1 MYCFAELSNVC
12 LVFDARTGARVSPRR
27 ARRDRGVHCLHE
39 ALCPLGRA
47 RARRVPAAGAGGWAN
62 ELHGEVWV
70 FDQGYWQKSAELFRS
85 IMGASWDSVILDA
98 NMKRAIIEDHNS
110 FFDSRDTYAR
120 LKVPWKRGVIYHGPP
135 GNGKTI
141 SIKATMHMLYER
153 EDPVPTLY
161 VRTLASV
168 YGPES
173 ALMAIFR
180 KARQLAPCYLV
191 FEDLD
196 SIVSDQVRSYFLNE
210 VDGLKNNDGIFMIGS
225 TNHLDRLD
233 PGISK
238 RPSRF
243 DRKYYFPDPD
253 LEQRIA
259 YCKFWQGKLAD
270 NKDVEFPDELCKA
283 IAEITD
289 KFSFA
294 YMQEAFVAA
303 LLAMARRSKG
313 GERRSEESLTR
324 DVGGGWLDVCGG
336 GDGHGDLDDLPL
348 WVEIKKQIET
358 LREGMESETQDKA
371 VIAPPRPTLSPL
383 DIVELRDKRY
393 NCLDTPTPV
402 YESTPASSPFET
414 RERIPAMCYERY
426 KGYTVCAHVDPQST
440 PTESKQ
446 CEELSATGRCAQ
458 GKTYVLVV
466 GESTPTPCP
475 GCWQLECRL
484 MDAVGS
490 LDDEHRGSAT
500 WRLWHR
506 IGWLYKEVML
516 VLDVVYVRNTL
527 YSEMHRWEGPRHNR
541 QVLIAKWIAV
551 FDEFKDWLCER
562 LEKRDAQGRLYFPAG
577 EEKDVRI
584 EKKKVLQHLVRWML
598 VNMAQGQFDK
608 LDIAIF
614 REGLDMAFNNLIYQ
628 WDTHFPEEPGCDYAK
643 EEFTKYWT
651 NWFKKRDSVPTQ
663 GESPAS

>member
-1 MYCFAELSNVC
+1 
-12 LVFDARTGARVSPRR
+12 
-27 ARRDRGVHCLHE
+27 
-39 ALCPLGRA
+39 
-47 RARRVPAAGAGGWAN
+47 
-62 ELHGEVWV
+62 
-70 FDQGYWQKSAELFRS
+70 
-85 IMGASWDSVILDA
+85 
-98 NMKRAIIEDHNS
+98 
-110 FFDSRDTYAR
+110 
-120 LKVPWKRGVIYHGPP
+120 
-135 GNGKTI
+135 
-141 SIKATMHMLYER
+141 
-153 EDPVPTLY
+153 
-161 VRTLASV
+161 
-168 YGPES
+168 
-173 ALMAIFR
+173 
-180 KARQLAPCYLV
+180 
-191 FEDLD
+191 
-196 SIVSDQVRSYFLNE
+196 
-210 VDGLKNNDGIFMIGS
+210 
-225 TNHLDRLD
+225 
-233 PGISK
+233 
-238 RPSRF
+238 
-243 DRKYYFPDPD
+243 
-253 LEQRIA
+253 
-259 YCKFWQGKLAD
+259 
-270 NKDVEFPDELCKA
+270 
-283 IAEITD
+283 
-289 KFSFA
+289 
-294 YMQEAFVAA
+294 
-303 LLAMARRSKG
+303 
-313 GERRSEESLTR
+313 
-324 DVGGGWLDVCGG
+324 
-336 GDGHGDLDDLPL
+336 
-348 WVEIKKQIET
+348 
-358 LREGMESETQDKA
+358 
-371 VIAPPRPTLSPL
+371 
-383 DIVELRDKRY
+383 
-393 NCLDTPTPV
+393 
-402 YESTPASSPFET
+402 
-414 RERIPAMCYERY
+414 MCYERY

-598 VNMAQGQFDK
+598 VNMAQGKFDK

-651 NWFKKRDSVPTQ
+651 NWFKKRDSAPTQ